1 MSFREAKGFALFA
14 GSGLAAVCLGLVA
27 FGALPTG
34 INDPSNSAEASSAQE
49 QNPWDSPAEP
59 CANASVKT
67 AAQELRAAGFESL
80 DNSTLAHPDEVS
92 SEQRTYQQE
101 AWRSLQ
107 PHEREVQHCL
117 AALGAEE

>member
-1 MSFREAKGFALFA
+1 MFA

>member
-1 MSFREAKGFALFA
+1 MRFQEAKGFAVFA

-27 FGALPTG
+27 FGALPIG
-34 INDPSNSAEASSAQE
+34 INDPSNSAEVSSAQE
-49 QNPWDSPAEP
+49 QNPWDPPAEP
-59 CANASVKT
+59 CADASVKT
-67 AAQELRAAGFESL
+67 AAQERRAAGFESL

-92 SEQRTYQQE
+92 SERRTYQEQ

-117 AALGAEE
+117 AALGAEG